1 MAEGKFDD
9 CFCDG
14 CDGNMPF
21 YTLFSSAF
29 PVDSSGHIREIK
41 PELSYRQRID
51 SVILLQPG
59 PPPRVCPFRL
69 DLKFMED
76 LLEYHTNRLA
86 GKEGPPASTVTAD
99 FHIETKD
106 AILVF
111 ASLPLFYQLPRT
123 PPGLEASVPSAS
135 SYNTTYE
142 FPLPQ
147 SAKNAS
153 PTMSDFQSQEREEE
167 NTLLLTFDMKTM
179 EFRLLR
185 IRYPLRHIK
194 TPEQLQDMIGSTLL
208 EPGRFKEQ
216 GKDQEHCLSSM
227 TLYRIPLGHVRATIL
242 GTDSSRERDAWFE
255 HWKEETSFKTGVIF
269 LMGQFMGDFNVG
281 SGELDETEKAE
292 VGQSMFLLSNWEDR
306 LKEFRYL
313 GQQWLAYEERM
324 KNSPDPVQDK
334 LEAAFLAVFGNRY
347 AS

>member
-1 MAEGKFDD
+1 
-9 CFCDG
+9 
-14 CDGNMPF
+14 MPSHA
-21 YTLFSSAF
+21 LFSSSF
-29 PVDSSGHIREIK
+29 PVDSSGHIDEIK
-41 PELSYRQRID
+41 PEFSYRQRID
-51 SVILLQPG
+51 SVLLLQPG

-86 GKEGPPASTVTAD
+86 NKEEAPKSTVTTD
-99 FHIETKD
+99 LHIETND
-106 AILVF
+106 SILVF
-111 ASLPLFYQLPRT
+111 ASLPLFYRLPRT
-123 PPGLEASVPSAS
+123 PPDLEASVPSAS
-135 SYNTTYE
+135 SYKTTYE
-142 FPLPQ
+142 FPLPK
-147 SAKNAS
+147 SANNAS
-153 PTMSDFQSQEREEE
+153 PTMSDFQNQEREEK

-185 IRYPLRHIK
+185 VRYPLRHIK

-208 EPGRFKEQ
+208 EPGRFKQ
-216 GKDQEHCLSSM
+216 HGKDQEHCLSLI
-227 TLYRIPLGHVRATIL
+227 TLYRIPLGHVRAIIL

-269 LMGQFMGDFNVG
+269 LMGQFMGDFNIG

-292 VGQSMFLLSNWEDR
+292 VGHSMFLLSNWEDR

-313 GQQWLAYEERM
+313 GQQWLTYEERM